1 MRWYIFHLHCV
12 VCVFSV
18 FTRDGG
24 ITTLLVDN
32 LILFSFTFCVAYAEP
47 LLFVLLQSEK
57 NLQTNNSI
65 FTVKW
70 RGCEHHVG
78 VKQSYTDWE
87 IYQIWN
93 WEKTM
98 VLEVLWKDGEF
109 WIKRFTHKHV
119 MNALAERKHDFP
131 CGKSELW
138 VGADL

>member
-1 MRWYIFHLHCV
+1 M
-12 VCVFSV
+12 
-18 FTRDGG
+18 
-24 ITTLLVDN
+24 TLLVDN

-57 NLQTNNSI
+57 KLANKQQY
-65 FTVKW
+65 FHCQVK
-70 RGCEHHVG
+70 G
-78 VKQSYTDWE
+78 VWASCGGEADWE

-109 WIKRFTHKHV
+109 WIKMFTHKHV